1 MSPSRAKSFWI
12 ASLLV
17 STIASQILSP
27 CGIQSD
33 AATSHESSAYREA
46 HHHVMQR
53 HFDLAATKARVLA
66 EKGHAKAQTLLGI
79 LYENGLGVNKD
90 LKLAIFWLE
99 KAASQELKEA
109 ENHLGNLYLEGK
121 KVEQDFD
128 KAEMWLK
135 KAAQHGVRE
144 AQTHLGLMY
153 LDDKAAR
160 KDVHSAEVWL
170 HAAALQD
177 SEEAK
182 KKLET
187 IPGVKQFEARSKASA
202 KDYSDGLYNIKDSWA
217 GYGEIIKSVNSA
229 ATPLTP

>member
-1 MSPSRAKSFWI
+1 MSRFRAQSFCI
-12 ASLLV
+12 ISLLMTTLALQFI
-17 STIASQILSP
+17 SPLTALS
-27 CGIQSD
+27 SS
-33 AATSHESSAYREA
+33 AHESAYREA

-53 HFDLAATKARVLA
+53 HFDLAASKARVLA
-66 EKGHAKAQTLLGI
+66 EQGHAKAQTLLGI
-79 LYENGLGVNKD
+79 LYENGLGVSKD
-90 LKLAIFWLE
+90 LKLAVFWLE
-99 KAASQELKEA
+99 KAANQELKEA

-128 KAEMWLK
+128 KAEIWLK

-160 KDVHSAEVWL
+160 KDVKSAEVWL

-182 KKLET
+182 RKLET
-187 IPGVKQFEARSKASA
+187 IPGVKKFEERSKASSQA
-202 KDYSDGLYNIKDSWA
+202 YGEGLNNIKDSWA

-229 ATPLTP
+229 ASTPTP